1 MKKVEDHELIKKIA
15 DWTKHKKHHQIFTT
29 KMSRMLKKIL
39 ESVLSAK
46 ESDELISAFDQIG
59 NIIIIRIPDS
69 LISKKKLIGETLL
82 EQVKSAKSIFYQSS
96 SVDGE
101 FRTRDLEIL
110 AGDDKTE
117 TEYKESGCRFFV
129 DVRNVF
135 FSPRLSSERT
145 RIAEFVNNDEVIVN
159 MFGGVGI
166 FSIIAAKMKRCTVFN
181 IDINPLAAK
190 LCKKNIAINK
200 LVGNVISIEGDASQ
214 VINSQLENKSDRT
227 LMLLPEK
234 SDEFLDSAILSTK
247 SGGIIHYYSHIH
259 ADKKS
264 DAAKLSEQHYM
275 QITPVKST
283 ILGSKIVR
291 PVGPR
296 FYQTVVDVKI
306 KK

>member
-1 MKKVEDHELIKKIA
+1 
-15 DWTKHKKHHQIFTT
+15 
-29 KMSRMLKKIL
+29 MSRMLKKTL
-39 ESVLSAK
+39 ESVLSTK

-59 NIIIIRIPDS
+59 HIIIIRIPDS
-69 LISKKKLIGETLL
+69 LTSKKKLIGETLL
-82 EQVKSAKSIFYQSS
+82 DQVKSAKSIFYQSS

-110 AGDDKTE
+110 AGEDKTE
-117 TEYKESGCRFFV
+117 TEYKESGCRFLV

-145 RIAEFVNNDEVIVN
+145 RIAEFVNNDEVVVN

-166 FSIIAAKMKRCTVFN
+166 FSIIAAKMKKCTVFN
-181 IDINPLAAK
+181 IDINPFATK
-190 LCKKNIAINK
+190 LCKKNIAINR
-200 LVGNVISIEGDASQ
+200 LVGNVISIQGDASQ

>member
-1 MKKVEDHELIKKIA
+1 
-15 DWTKHKKHHQIFTT
+15 
-29 KMSRMLKKIL
+29 MSRMLKKTL
-39 ESVLSAK
+39 ESDLSTK

-59 NIIIIRIPDS
+59 HIIIIRIPDS
-69 LISKKKLIGETLL
+69 LTSKKKLIGETLL
-82 EQVKSAKSIFYQSS
+82 DQVKSAKSIFYQSS

-110 AGDDKTE
+110 AGEDKTE
-117 TEYKESGCRFFV
+117 TEYKESGCRFLV

-145 RIAEFVNNDEVIVN
+145 RIAEFVNNDEVVVN

-166 FSIIAAKMKRCTVFN
+166 FSIIAAKMKKCTVFN
-181 IDINPLAAK
+181 IDINPFATK
-190 LCKKNIAINK
+190 LCKKNIAINR
-200 LVGNVISIEGDASQ
+200 LVGNVISIQGDASQ